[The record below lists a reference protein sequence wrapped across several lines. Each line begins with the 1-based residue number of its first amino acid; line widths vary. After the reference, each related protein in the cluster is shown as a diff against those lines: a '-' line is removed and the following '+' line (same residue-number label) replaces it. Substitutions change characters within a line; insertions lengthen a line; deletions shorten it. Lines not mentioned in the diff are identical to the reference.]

1 MRNLFRFLTLFLLFA
16 LLLPATPVAL
26 AQDFSPQHTDP
37 GWQAFYWN
45 NPDLS
50 GAPVVQRFDNDLNF
64 DWGLNSPGGAI
75 PADNFSARWD
85 RYIDVTPGTY
95 RFTVV
100 ADDGIRVFVDNELI
114 INQWRDQPAQT
125 YTAEKYLGPGHH
137 LVRVEYYERTGGAVA
152 KLSWTMNTPGPTP
165 TPTPVP
171 PPAGG
176 AWRGDYFNNLTLSGA
191 PALVRND
198 PEINFDWGGNSPAR
212 EIAPDGFSVRW
223 TRNLDLPAGNY
234 RFTMTVD
241 DGARLFVNG
250 HTLIDAWREQGATPY
265 AGDIYLPGGTV
276 TVQMEYFES
285 RGGATARLNWQQIGG
300 GGNPPPITDW
310 QGEYYN
316 NRNLSG
322 TPVLVRNDRNIDF
335 DWGGGSPAPGTVSAD
350 DFSVRWTRT
359 LDLPAGNYRF
369 IATTDDGVRLFVSG
383 QSIINN
389 WREQSQ
395 TDVSGTIYVPGG
407 RVAVQMEYFDAR
419 GGAIARLRWAKVD
432 APQPTPPPSGNA
444 VIVDDRDPGFVRG
457 GDPTGWRTEREGYG
471 NTLTWSKNNDKVRPN
486 YNWSRWYPNLR
497 AGRYE
502 VFVYLPHRFTTT
514 ANARYWV
521 SHQGGLTLR
530 PVNQSAYSNEWVSLG
545 VYTFRG
551 TRDDY
556 VSLADVTFEPRLSLL
571 IAWDAVKWEP
581 R

>member
-1 MRNLFRFLTLFLLFA
+1 MFRVLRLLTFCLLFSF
-16 LLLPATPVAL
+16 LLPATPIVL
-26 AQDFSPQHTDP
+26 AQDVGPRHTDP

-64 DWGLNSPGGAI
+64 DWGLSSPDPTI
-75 PADNFSARWD
+75 PTDNFSARWE
-85 RYIDVTPGTY
+85 RYIDVTPGAY
-95 RFTVV
+95 RFIAV

-137 LVRVEYYERTGGAVA
+137 LVRVEYYERGGGAVA
-152 KLSWTMNTPGPTP
+152 KLSWTLNAPGPTP
-165 TPTPVP
+165 TPTPLP
-171 PPAGG
+171 PPTTGG
-176 AWRGDYFNNLTLSGA
+176 WRGEYFNNVTLSGA

-198 PEINFDWGGNSPAR
+198 AEINFAWGGGSPAP

-234 RFTMTVD
+234 RFTITVD

-250 HTLIDAWREQGATPY
+250 HTLLDAWREQPAATY
-265 AGDIYLPGGTV
+265 TGDIYLPGGTV

-285 RGGATARLNWQQIGG
+285 RGGAAARLLWQQIGG
-300 GGNPPPITDW
+300 GPPPPPITDW

-322 TPVLVRNDRNIDF
+322 TPALVRNDRNIDF
-335 DWGGGSPAPGTVSAD
+335 DWGNGSPAPGTIGAD
-350 DFSVRWTRT
+350 EFSVRWTRT
-359 LDLPAGNYRF
+359 LELPAGNYRF
-369 IATTDDGVRLFVSG
+369 TVTTDDGVRLYVSG
-383 QSIINN
+383 QLLINN
-389 WREQSQ
+389 WREQP
-395 TDVSGTIYVPGG
+395 GTTVTGDIYLSRG
-407 RVAVQMEYFDAR
+407 RVAVQMEYFEAR
-419 GGAIARLRWAKVD
+419 GGAVARLRWERVD
-432 APQPTPPPSGNA
+432 SPPPPPPGNA
-444 VIVDDRDPGFVRG
+444 VIVDNSDPGFVKG
-457 GDPTGWRTEREGYG
+457 GSPTGWRVEPEGYSG
-471 NTLTWSKNNDKVRPN
+471 SLLWTQNNDRTRPE
-486 YNWSRWYPNLR
+486 YNWGRWYPSLSAR
-497 AGRYE
+497 RYE
-502 VFVYLPHRFTTT
+502 VFVYIPDRFTTT
-514 ANARYWV
+514 ANARYWI
-521 SHQGGLTLR
+521 SHQGGVTLR
-530 PVNQSAYSNEWVSLG
+530 ALNQSAYSNEWVSLG

-556 VSLADVTFEPRLSLL
+556 VSLADVTFERRLSRL